1 MLNAVLRL
9 WLHHTGLFST
19 GCITDRVRHGQAR
32 EQRPLIK
39 KKKKKRIK
47 IKAAVTQALAHSLG
61 TEPSLQAESSPLGDG
76 DVESRPLGAS

>member
-1 MLNAVLRL
+1 MLKALLRL